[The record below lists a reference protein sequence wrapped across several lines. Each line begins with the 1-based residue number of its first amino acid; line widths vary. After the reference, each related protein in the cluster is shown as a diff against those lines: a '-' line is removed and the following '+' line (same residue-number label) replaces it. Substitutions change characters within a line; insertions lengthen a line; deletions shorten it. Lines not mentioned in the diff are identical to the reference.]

1 MEFAWKPL
9 DWERAASLLAIL
21 RHDAAALR
29 KLDERLTESWP
40 PNTTH
45 PDATGYKEMAA
56 AAYTLHNLYNAM
68 ENSFEQISR
77 TFENHVVDEAQWH
90 KELLGKMFLEIPGV
104 RPALLPESLRGIGND
119 LRGFRHIF
127 RHSYHFDLD
136 RVRLDTLIAEWRNQR
151 DAIFDAYAKYERFL
165 IAAVANRTD
174 PPTRSPSPLD

>member
-40 PNTTH
+40 PNTSH
-45 PDATGYKEMAA
+45 SDATGYKEMAA

-90 KELLGKMFLEIPGV
+90 K
-104 RPALLPESLRGIGND
+104 
-119 LRGFRHIF
+119 FRETARVF
-127 RHSYHFDLD
+127 LD
-136 RVRLDTLIAEWRNQR
+136 RTQ
-151 DAIFDAYAKYERFL
+151 
-165 IAAVANRTD
+165 
-174 PPTRSPSPLD
+174 